1 MTAILLAPLGTV
13 AVAGHQIATN
23 FSTLMFM
30 FPLALGMTATIR
42 VGHCLGADK
51 MEQARVAARTALG
64 LSVLFALAIAVC
76 TVAFRYGIVRIYN
89 DDPVVTA
96 WPRIFYSTRP
106 AIRWWTACKPWL
118 WASARLQRHAD
129 HQRDLFL
136 AYWVIGLW
144 ASTLARTDWIVPA
157 MGPAGSGSPILRR

>member
-1 MTAILLAPLGTV
+1 M
-13 AVAGHQIATN
+13 
-23 FSTLMFM
+23 
-30 FPLALGMTATIR
+30 ALGMTATIR

-96 WPRIFYSTRP
+96 LAAHLLFYAACYQVVDGLQTVALGVLRGYNDTRIISV
-106 AIRWWTACKPWL
+106 IC
-118 WASARLQRHAD
+118 
-129 HQRDLFL
+129 FL
-136 AYWVIGLW
+136 AYWVIGLPLGF
-144 ASTLARTDWIVPA
+144 TLARTNWIVPA
-157 MGPAGSGSPILRR
+157 MGPAGFWIAYITALSFGACCYLWRVRFLHHLGDAAIRARVRR